1 MRSKPARALLLAG
14 GLGTRLLPYTAV
26 LPKPLVPV
34 GDEPVMETLLRQL
47 ASHGIR
53 DITVSVGHL
62 AALIETYFGD
72 GARFGVAI
80 TYQHESEPLGT
91 AGPLRPLL
99 AGLDPGDAILVVN
112 GDLLT
117 DMDFS
122 AFIDAY
128 EQRRPAIQVGA
139 IRREER
145 VQLGVLRL
153 DDNDQVRGYDEK
165 PLHTYH
171 ASMGVYLVSAAAAR
185 WLPPAGRFD
194 MPDLI
199 LAALAAGESVAAW
212 THQGIWLDIGRP
224 DDHRRASELVA
235 ENPLAFKGKVRAS

>member
-1 MRSKPARALLLAG
+1 MRSKPVRALLLAG
-14 GLGTRLLPYTAV
+14 GLGTRLLPYTTV

-47 ASHGIR
+47 AAHGIR
-53 DITVSVGHL
+53 DVTVSVGHL

-72 GARFGVAI
+72 GSRFGVTI
-80 TYQHESEPLGT
+80 TYQHEPEPLGT
-91 AGPLRPLL
+91 AGPLRPQL
-99 AGLDPGDAILVVN
+99 AAMASDDAILVVN

-145 VQLGVLRL
+145 VQLGVLSL
-153 DDNDQVRGYDEK
+153 DDAGLVRAYEEK

-171 ASMGVYLVSAAAAR
+171 ASMGVYLVSAAAAG
-185 WLPPAGRFD
+185 WLPTSGRFD

-199 LAALAAGESVAAW
+199 LAALAAGQTVAAW
-212 THQGIWLDIGRP
+212 QHDGIWLDIGRP

-235 ENPLAFKGKVRAS
+235 ENPLAFKGTVRAL